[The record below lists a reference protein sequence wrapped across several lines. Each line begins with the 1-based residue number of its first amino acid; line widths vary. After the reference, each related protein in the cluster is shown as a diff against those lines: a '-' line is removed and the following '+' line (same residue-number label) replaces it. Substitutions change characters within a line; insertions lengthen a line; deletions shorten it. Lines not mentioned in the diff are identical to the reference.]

1 ATPPTRPRSVRESRI
16 YPVPPSPI
24 RVATIPARSPATR
37 RVLDPDQCRRL
48 KVDHG
53 RAAESVPYQRH
64 SEHRQCDS
72 GRKKTRS
79 FAAHAEYTTRIS
91 ALAPCHRTF
100 PAAPDNYR
108 SHRIR
113 PEIPHRSI

>member
-1 ATPPTRPRSVRESRI
+1 MRPNRPRSVRASRI

-53 RAAESVPYQRH
+53 RAAESVLWQRH
-64 SEHRQCDS
+64 SERRQCDS

-79 FAAHAEYTTRIS
+79 FAAPPEYTTRIS
-91 ALAPCHRTF
+91 TLAPSLRI
-100 PAAPDNYR
+100 PPPPPDTYLPR
-108 SHRIR
+108 SLPPPIL
-113 PEIPHRSI
+113 PHT